1 VKEAREFSVLGPLM
15 GGFGSQAFL
24 GCVHA
29 VGPAGPLLKPAVFVF
44 IPDDVVENKDAFRK
58 VWAETELAGEIDHV
72 NVIAVMGLARLEE
85 GYARVV
91 EYADAESLRSVY
103 RRAAT
108 LKKPMPA
115 SVAVALVADAA
126 MGVHYAHELGESE
139 TGQPW
144 VHGGVRPETLQISFA
159 GMAKV
164 TGYGAQVLA
173 ESMRKKGQTGL
184 ITRDTYGAPEQTF
197 GGRASATV
205 QSDVY
210 ALGCVLYEALTG
222 KAPFSGDKD
231 LAEAMIKDELSR
243 PGLNGVTEAMG
254 EVVLKATQKKASERY
269 QSALEM
275 RMDLF
280 ERCEPANEQDV
291 KRYLDELFPPNA
303 VPRATRIQMLKVA
316 QKTPPAPTGKLLV
329 TMPAEIE
336 VEHKERSAIPDDAE
350 VESKVGLKVDDLPML
365 DDALVE
371 DAHAEA
377 SANALVQR
385 TLDRPGGPAPSW
397 SAAHTAP
404 PTPATGH
411 SASDEETDDRRQSPP
426 RARVEAREEAPPST
440 SRVEAGG
447 APAPSAP
454 PTPRE
459 PRAKLAPL
467 PMPPQQAAPQVVYKT
482 PAGLLV
488 GIGLFGGVAIALA
501 VVLAMRPT
509 TTTTKKTPAPPP
521 VAVVETPP
529 PPPPVPV
536 EPPLQPL
543 LPTTPTTPTTPT
555 KGSPPPVVAKGPGK
569 IVITSEPA
577 LALSVDG
584 KDHGNGSATVEVAAG
599 KHTVVG
605 KGAGTSIKRVVTVKA
620 GGTENVN
627 LVVQK
632 GSLAIEAPPGCD
644 VFVDGARVGKTP
656 IDPISLVQ
664 GSHNVVVKQ
673 GGVEYRRSVPIQPNQ
688 EMFLQV
694 QFHTN

>member
-1 VKEAREFSVLGPLM
+1 M

-29 VGPAGPLLKPAVFVF
+29 TGPAGPLLKPAVFVF
-44 IPDDVVENKDAFRK
+44 IPDDVVENKEAFRK

-115 SVAVALVADAA
+115 NIAVALVADAA

-254 EVVLKATQKKASERY
+254 EVVLKATQKRSSERY
-269 QSALEM
+269 GTALEL

-316 QKTPPAPTGKLLV
+316 QKTPPTPTGKLLV

-336 VEHKERSAIPDDAE
+336 VQHKERSAIPDDAE
-350 VESKVGLKVDDLPML
+350 IESKVGLKVDDLPML

-371 DAHAEA
+371 DAHSEA
-377 SANALVQR
+377 SASALVQR
-385 TLDRPGGPAPSW
+385 TLDRPGPAPSW
-397 SAAHTAP
+397 SAAHTTP
-404 PTPATGH
+404 PSPH
-411 SASDEETDDRRQSPP
+411 SQADEETDDRRQAPRGTPAPGPP
-426 RARVEAREEAPPST
+426 RTAPS
-440 SRVEAGG
+440 SSA
-447 APAPSAP
+447 APAPAQ
-454 PTPRE
+454 

-467 PMPPQQAAPQVVYKT
+467 PMPPQQLAPQVVYKT

-488 GIGLFGGVAIALA
+488 GIGLFGGVALALIL
-501 VVLAMRPT
+501 VLVMKQPT
-509 TTTTKKTPAPPP
+509 PPPPTPVAP
-521 VAVVETPP
+521 VAVIPTPP
-529 PPPPVPV
+529 PPPPVPI

-543 LPTTPTTPTTPT
+543 LPTTPSTPTTPT
-555 KGSPPPVVAKGPGK
+555 APVAKGPGK

-577 LALSVDG
+577 LALTVDG
-584 KDHGNGSATVEVAAG
+584 KDQGKGSATVEVPAG

-605 KGAGTSIKRVVTVKA
+605 KGAGTSLKRVVTVKA
-620 GGTENVN
+620 GGTEHVN

-632 GSLAIEAPPGCD
+632 GALAIEAPAGCD
-644 VFVDGARVGKTP
+644 VFIDGARVGKTP
-656 IDPISLVQ
+656 MDPISLVQ
-664 GSHNVVVKQ
+664 GSHSVVVKQ
-673 GGVEYRRSVPIQPNQ
+673 GAVEYRRSVPIQPNQ